1 MPLEKGSL
9 ILLDYTAKIK
19 DTDNIIETTNEE
31 DAKKSG
37 THDPSR
43 KYEPKLISV
52 GEGWVLK
59 GLDEALSAANEGD
72 KMDVEI
78 SPDKGFG
85 ERDSSKIRMIP
96 QRKLGDK
103 ADEVSIGDEIEI
115 DKRKGIVRYVGSG
128 RVQLDFN
135 HRYAGRV
142 LLYNINVVKKI
153 QTDDDKVKALT
164 RRWIPLKEDKIK
176 FEMKGPILEI
186 ILPEETF
193 LLDGIQIIKGAVSN
207 EILKYVPS
215 ITSVRFIEEYVSR
228 EDVKKD
234 NNIGEQGSKKVEEQ
248 GSKKVEE
255 QGSKK
260 VEEQGSKKV
269 EEQGSK
275 KVEEQGSKK
284 VEEQGSK

>member
-19 DTDNIIETTNEE
+19 DTDNIIETTIEE

-52 GEGWVLK
+52 GDGWVLK
-59 GLDEALSAANEGD
+59 GLDEALSRANEGD
-72 KMDVEI
+72 KIEVEI

-85 ERDSSKIRMIP
+85 ERDPGKIRMIP
-96 QRKLGDK
+96 QRKLGEK
-103 ADEVSIGDEIEI
+103 ADEVTVGDEIEI

-153 QTDDDKVKALT
+153 QTNDDRVKSLT
-164 RRWIPLKEDKIK
+164 RRWIPLKEDTIK
-176 FEMKGPILEI
+176 FEMKDSRLEVV
-186 ILPEETF
+186 LPEETF
-193 LLDGIQIIKGAVSN
+193 LLEGIQIIKGAVSN
-207 EILKYVPS
+207 EIFKYVPS
-215 ITSVRFIEEYVSR
+215 ITSIRFIEEYVSK
-228 EDVKKD
+228 EKVKNGND
-234 NNIGEQGSKKVEEQ
+234 PEQGSKKVEEQ
-248 GSKKVEE
+248 GSK
-255 QGSKK
+255 
-260 VEEQGSKKV
+260 
-269 EEQGSK
+269 
-275 KVEEQGSKK
+275 
-284 VEEQGSK
+284 